1 MPIKKKAPMGPKAK
15 LMKKSVDQLKRQAK
29 KLKIAGYS
37 TKKKLQLV
45 NSIMMAEARAKRKPG
60 TKRKTAKKKTAM
72 SARGAA
78 PNRMMRKPVR
88 SGVKKPVRISPM
100 RGRMMKKPMMAQGY
114 AKFEGFGLR
123 ELNLAGELLIAYS
136 DKNMTDIARDY
147 FAGYS
152 NNIEVGFNPNSGYV
166 FLVDEDYNT
175 LMFNGSELDMFIS
188 TPYEGVEGFID
199 ELFAQYEDLHP
210 EDQEY
215 LDTFKE
221 YKYGGYRS

>member
-1 MPIKKKAPMGPKAK
+1 MGPKAK

-78 PNRMMRKPVR
+78 PNKMMRKPVR

-100 RGRMMKKPMMAQGY
+100 RGRMMRKPMMAQGY

-123 ELNLAGELLIAYS
+123 ELNMAGELLIAYS
-136 DKNMTDIARDY
+136 DKKMTDRARDY
-147 FAGYS
+147 FATFS
-152 NNIEVGFNPNSGYV
+152 NDIEVGFNPNSGYV
-166 FLVDEDYNT
+166 FLVDEDYNVV
-175 LMFNGSELDMFIS
+175 MFNGDQLDLFIS
-188 TPYEGVEGFID
+188 LPYSGEEGF
-199 ELFAQYEDLHP
+199 YEDLIDLDYLDS
-210 EDQEY
+210 EDREY
-215 LDTFKE
+215 LNSI
-221 YKYGGYRS
+221 R